1 MPVPQ
6 ALPASPPP
14 APPVP
19 QAPPTGIA
27 TLTNVGTSV
36 NTAFTLDQLKARRTE
51 LSNQLTSLIE
61 RRGNLTKE
69 IVRTPADSRD
79 GLQQVIAVLD
89 ARRVNLETDI
99 ATNGQLLLQAR
110 TDAAATATGVGAADS
125 WLPSSVDVT
134 SISVVFTLF
143 VLCPIAV
150 SLARLMWKRASHAP
164 PPATTRESDLR
175 LERVEQAV
183 DAIAVQVER
192 ISEGQRFV
200 TQLIARTDQ
209 QQPDAQLIDRQP
221 AHARL
226 GNAAPL

>member
-1 MPVPQ
+1 MQSPQ
-6 ALPASPPP
+6 ALPASLPP
-14 APPVP
+14 APPAP
-19 QAPPTGIA
+19 QAPQTGIA

-36 NTAFTLDQLKARRTE
+36 NAAFTLDQLNARRTE
-51 LSNQLTSLIE
+51 LSNQLNSLVE
-61 RRGNLTKE
+61 RRSNLSKE
-69 IVRTPADSRD
+69 VMRTPADSRE

-99 ATNGQLLLQAR
+99 ATNGQLMLQAR
-110 TDAAATATGVGAADS
+110 TDAAGTTPGVDPAAS

-134 SISVVFTLF
+134 AISVVFTLF

-150 SLARLMWKRASHAP
+150 SLARLMWKRASQAP
-164 PPATTRESDLR
+164 KPATTGESDLR

-183 DAIAVQVER
+183 DAIAVEVER

-200 TQLIARTDQ
+200 TQILARAEQ
-209 QQPDAQLIDRQP
+209 QQPDPQLVDRQP